1 MLCLLQSPSRRRS
14 GAAQIDRV
22 RATTRSLSIRQSLA
36 MVLPR
41 YPIVVSILSA
51 VTFSRI
57 NNLSRAMLPTYQP
70 PHVRYRQRYWV
81 NFTCWYY
88 FVKWDAAIQYWLS
101 DTRDQV
107 WSRFTHRFEWHPNAE
122 NNQHQYVTLLTS
134 ILIYVWIFISR
145 DSISLILFYVNC
157 RNNSN
162 DQFRRCNFKIPLM
175 MLKFIGL
182 HNPFQSPFRT
192 QNIRHANNK
201 TRWLDM
207 DESMEIDKAI
217 LAASASN

>member
-1 MLCLLQSPSRRRS
+1 MDLWQSVVSPIQRVGLWAVAKTWQDASSVDSALSHESMLCLLQSPSRRRS

-22 RATTRSLSIRQSLA
+22 RATTWSLSIRQSLA

-41 YPIVVSILSA
+41 YPTVVSILSA

-57 NNLSRAMLPTYQP
+57 NNLSRAVLPTYQP

-122 NNQHQYVTLLTS
+122 NNQHQLHC
-134 ILIYVWIFISR
+134 
-145 DSISLILFYVNC
+145 SLQFSSMFGYLF
-157 RNNSN
+157 RAI
-162 DQFRRCNFKIPLM
+162 QF
-175 MLKFIGL
+175 
-182 HNPFQSPFRT
+182 S
-192 QNIRHANNK
+192 
-201 TRWLDM
+201 
-207 DESMEIDKAI
+207 
-217 LAASASN
+217 